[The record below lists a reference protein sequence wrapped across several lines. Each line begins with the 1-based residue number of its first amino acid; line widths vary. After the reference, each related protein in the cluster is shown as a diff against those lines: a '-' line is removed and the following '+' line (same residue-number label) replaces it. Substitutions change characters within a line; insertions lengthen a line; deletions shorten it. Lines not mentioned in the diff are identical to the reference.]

1 MNTANSLTLLG
12 LAVTVVILYANL
24 RTWWTGSRDFKTI
37 APFATYFVYGGA
49 MTMCVGGLLG
59 FLAGCAAGA
68 TNTAGEKGV
77 PTVTGTGGGGT
88 LASGTLGRLTPEG
101 GVVVF
106 VATFALIIAWRAAGK
121 NVKKRAFGGAFCGA
135 TLCTTAGVAGLMQW
149 LGPAINQLGATLR
162 GIVESGL

>member
-1 MNTANSLTLLG
+1 MNTATSLTLLG
-12 LAVTVVILYANL
+12 LAITAVILYANL
-24 RTWWTGSRDFKTI
+24 RTWWKSSRDFKTL
-37 APFATYFVYGGA
+37 APFATYFCFGGA
-49 MTMCVGGLLG
+49 MTMCAGGVLG

-77 PTVTGTGGGGT
+77 PKITGTGGGGT

-106 VATFALIIAWRAAGK
+106 IATAALVFAWRAAGK
-121 NVKKRAFGGAFCGA
+121 NVKKRMTGGAFCGA
-135 TLCTTAGVAGLMQW
+135 TLCLTAGVAGLMQW
-149 LGPAINQLGATLR
+149 LGPLINQGGATLR

>member
-1 MNTANSLTLLG
+1 MTTATQLTLLG
-12 LAVTVVILYANL
+12 LAVTVVVLYANL

-37 APFATYFVYGGA
+37 APFATYFCFGGA

-59 FLAGCAAGA
+59 FLAGCAAGT

-77 PTVTGTGGGGT
+77 PRVTGTGGGGA
-88 LASGTLGRLTPEG
+88 LASGTLGQLTPEG

-106 VATFALIIAWRAAGK
+106 IATAALVFAWRAAGK
-121 NVKKRAFGGAFCGA
+121 NVKRRMVGGAWCGA
-135 TLCTTAGVAGLMQW
+135 TLCMTAGVAGLMQW